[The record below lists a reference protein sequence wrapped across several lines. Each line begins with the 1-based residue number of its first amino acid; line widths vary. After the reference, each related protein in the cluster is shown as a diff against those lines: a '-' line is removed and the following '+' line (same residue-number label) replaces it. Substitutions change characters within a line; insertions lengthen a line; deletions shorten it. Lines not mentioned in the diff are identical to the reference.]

1 MESTSPVVKII
12 SKCTVTPSTP
22 STLVHLKLSVSDL
35 PMLSCHYIQKGLLFP
50 DPPIPIERFL
60 SLLKSSLSLTLS
72 HFPALAG
79 NLSTDPTSGVISIFC
94 SDSGAHFIHANADSL
109 SLSDIL
115 SDARPLFALDGAVSH
130 DGHRLPIS
138 AFQVTVLSDGL
149 FVAASVNHAV
159 TDGTSFWNF
168 FNSWSEITRA
178 VSAGGAADVV
188 LSRPPDH
195 RRNYFGD
202 SPAVLRL
209 PGGRLTVTFDASAP
223 VAERIF
229 HFSREAVQELKSI
242 ANDPHDDERS
252 ISAEIMGKSGNDT
265 WQKQK
270 KVISS
275 FQSLSALL
283 WRGVT
288 RARRLSRERET
299 TFRMAVN
306 CRARVEPKVSPNYF
320 GNAIQSIPTVA
331 SVGSLLDKK
340 GHRWAA
346 EQLRR
351 SVAAHDN
358 ERVVRGVRDFEKDP
372 KCFPLGNPDGTGV
385 TMGSSPWFPMY
396 DNDFGWGRPLAV
408 RSGRA
413 NKFDG
418 KISAFPGR
426 DVIGSVDLE
435 VCLSPETMARLEM
448 DQEFMQF
455 VSQGC

>member
-22 STLVHLKLSVSDL
+22 STLGHLKLSVSDL

-79 NLSTDPTSGVISIFC
+79 NLSTDPTSGVISISC

-178 VSAGGAADVV
+178 VSAGGAASV
-188 LSRPPDH
+188 
-195 RRNYFGD
+195 
-202 SPAVLRL
+202 
-209 PGGRLTVTFDASAP
+209 
-223 VAERIF
+223 RIF

-242 ANDPHDDERS
+242 ANDPHDDDDDRS

-265 WQKQK
+265 WQTQK
-270 KVISS
+270 SVISS

-331 SVGSLLDKK
+331 SVGSLLEKR

-358 ERVVRGVRDFEKDP
+358 EKVVRGVRDFEKDP

-448 DQEFMQF
+448 DEEFMHY
-455 VSQGC
+455 VSQG